1 MPFGRRPPHAPRYGA
16 GHYRELFPRGG
27 LKPSGVLEFP
37 LISTCKEKFDH
48 NCAVVK
54 KSIKEARSLALYL
67 IAMGHK

>member
-1 MPFGRRPPHAPRYGA
+1 MPFGRRSPHPDTVQVIIGSYSPEEA
-16 GHYRELFPRGG
+16 F
-27 LKPSGVLEFP
+27 KPSGVFEFP